1 MDLMIEKLH
10 EKRDRP
16 ETKKKMFNC
25 YVAGPFCLK
34 DNEMSEPKPPS
45 EGGL

>member
-1 MDLMIEKLH
+1 MRK
-10 EKRDRP
+10 
-16 ETKKKMFNC
+16 ETGQRQKKIMFNC